1 MEKRISELTKKYSFS
16 QAFFWI
22 AFMVTMEFSGMYL
35 NGHGIN
41 NTLIGILLAISGAI
55 SAILQPFFGTL
66 ADRPSGKSVKT
77 YLLILICLLI
87 PVSAVL
93 LFHYK
98 QIGLTLLFYGLTII
112 LLQIATTFHN
122 ALATESINQGHSLNI
137 GFTRGIASLA
147 CGLISFV
154 LGASVERFGV
164 SSLAFCVMIMM
175 LCYLFN
181 IKRFPFSKTT
191 SIPKTK
197 ENTDNHGM
205 LFFFNKYPSFSLSL
219 IGCTCLYFSYIL
231 MMNFSY
237 QIASSK
243 GANSM
248 QTGIIVGIAAL
259 AELPVMFGF
268 YKMMKRKPAGF
279 WVMVSGGFFVIKS
292 FASLLVKTALGLS
305 LIQLFQMFSW
315 ALLSLAVVYFVNDCM
330 EEMDKIKGQG
340 YMASTYTI
348 AIVIAS
354 LIGGFVID
362 HFGISCLLIIATI
375 VSGIGTTINIV
386 SIRRL

>member
-122 ALATESINQGHSLNI
+122 AL
-137 GFTRGIASLA
+137 
-147 CGLISFV
+147 
-154 LGASVERFGV
+154 
-164 SSLAFCVMIMM
+164 
-175 LCYLFN
+175 
-181 IKRFPFSKTT
+181 
-191 SIPKTK
+191 
-197 ENTDNHGM
+197 DN
-205 LFFFNKYPSFSLSL
+205 
-219 IGCTCLYFSYIL
+219 
-231 MMNFSY
+231 
-237 QIASSK
+237 
-243 GANSM
+243 
-248 QTGIIVGIAAL
+248 
-259 AELPVMFGF
+259 
-268 YKMMKRKPAGF
+268 MK
-279 WVMVSGGFFVIKS
+279 
-292 FASLLVKTALGLS
+292 
-305 LIQLFQMFSW
+305 
-315 ALLSLAVVYFVNDCM
+315 
-330 EEMDKIKGQG
+330 
-340 YMASTYTI
+340 
-348 AIVIAS
+348 
-354 LIGGFVID
+354 
-362 HFGISCLLIIATI
+362 
-375 VSGIGTTINIV
+375 
-386 SIRRL
+386 